1 MPANEVQLIFEGDA
15 TPLGRATKEVN
26 DAVGASITSV
36 QKKALDLDFT
46 LRKVSEVSV
55 GRAGFDGLG
64 KAADR
69 AQQEVRGI
77 YADLQRIERQ
87 MSVTRD
93 FGMLKKL
100 EADALKA
107 GERLDQLNTK
117 VQRVA
122 AGRAAA
128 AERSALAGTLTAGR
142 AQGALNFGAIAGVPG
157 AGEASAALGALEGLG
172 VAASAAFLAV
182 AGSVAVAGYAAV
194 KWSESVREEA
204 KKQLDREEALQG
216 AINKRI
222 LAGQA
227 IVANYKEQTA
237 ALERQSALQDF
248 IAKASV
254 SSITARLA
262 LTEKLLELTKDPRYA
277 AEGLELQKGK
287 SAARA
292 NETQR
297 LNEDFNARN
306 ELFKQ
311 QQKQEREAE
320 QRRLEGVQ
328 KGLELA
334 KKTGDAWKEAFAGI
348 AEREGA
354 HNPFVKI
361 YSDGETALKTFREQT
376 KGLSQDLREQGE
388 VALRNQQALSLFSA
402 RVDSAMTAASLRDE
416 ARRLRED
423 PNAAEKRATAL
434 AKFDARRKAEEASG
448 LYRNPLYQDIDRA
461 LIAQSE
467 DRESA
472 ADRFDRQARKLRS
485 FGGVSD
491 EEKALIDSRLIGLS
505 KGVDPKD
512 LRDDQREQVAKA
524 LERQAERTERREIDA
539 MQLRQKTYEVQKDL
553 AGYLKRYF
561 DTAQKEG
568 IKGVDTLIRIQN
580 ESDAQVEAREAVR
593 RPTPEDTR
601 RTYDLGL
608 STGSGGLSSF

>member
-15 TPLGRATKEVN
+15 IPLVRATKQVN
-26 DAVGASITSV
+26 DEVGASITSV
-36 QKKALDLDFT
+36 QKRALDLDFT

-100 EADALKA
+100 EADALRA

-128 AERSALAGTLTAGR
+128 AERAALAGTLTAGR

-157 AGEASAALGALEGLG
+157 AGEASAALGAMEGLG
-172 VAASAAFLAV
+172 VAASGAFLAV
-182 AGSVAVAGYAAV
+182 AGSVAIAGYAAV

-237 ALERQSALQDF
+237 VLERQSALQDF

-254 SSITARLA
+254 ASITARLA

-287 SAARA
+287 TAAQA
-292 NETQR
+292 NETKR
-297 LNEDFNARN
+297 LDDDFNARN
-306 ELFKQ
+306 ELFKL

-354 HNPFVKI
+354 NNPFVKI

-467 DRESA
+467 DQESA

-553 AGYLKRYF
+553 ASYLKRYF